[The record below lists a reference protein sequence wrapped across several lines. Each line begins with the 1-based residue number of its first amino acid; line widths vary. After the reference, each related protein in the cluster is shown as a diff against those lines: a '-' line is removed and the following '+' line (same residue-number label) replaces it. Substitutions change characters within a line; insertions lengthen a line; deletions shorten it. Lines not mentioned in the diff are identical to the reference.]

1 MFVAIPEHCCY
12 DTADDVIES
21 VSDNFL
27 KKLSVNTDVIGVK
40 NGKVKPLKPKQW
52 IDELTTHCKVMG
64 TYREANYTDY
74 LSLRKGVTLI
84 IRHMGPLGSV
94 LLSTCCVNLSEAT
107 LADEHT
113 IRFPYGITFL
123 VDSLEINGN
132 NLEGINQFTKAVVP
146 YGVKDMRNTFS
157 NCSGLTDVELPST
170 LDTIGDR
177 AFSACSSLEHINLK
191 RVTGLEDEVFSQCSN
206 LKSVTY
212 ESSRLRMGGYGV
224 FSNCV
229 SLEQMDLK
237 GVLSIGEKAF
247 KGTKLKDVALNANV
261 TIDRNAFSYMP
272 VLESIKILSVLPNK
286 GEALKKQP
294 RKRGVGVTE
303 ASFVSLRSLKNVDMS
318 GWHIKE
324 LEDTFK
330 DCQNLETVVL
340 PTSVRAIGRECFM
353 DCHSLRLVV
362 LPDGLQYISKKCVGD
377 APVKFQYKGNLY
389 TPQEFYTQ
397 FPSLIWSD

>member
-12 DTADDVIES
+12 DTADDVIEP

-40 NGKVKPLKPKQW
+40 NGKVKPLNPTQW

-74 LSLRKGVTLI
+74 LTLRKGVTLI
-84 IRHMGPLGSV
+84 VRHMGPLGR

-123 VDSLEINGN
+123 VDSLEING
-132 NLEGINQFTKAVVP
+132 LEGINQFTKAVVP

-157 NCSGLTDVELPST
+157 DCSGLTDVELPST

-177 AFSACSSLEHINLK
+177 AFRACSSLEHINLK
-191 RVTGLEDEVFSQCSN
+191 RVTRLDDEVFSQCSN

-212 ESSRLRMGGYGV
+212 ESSRLKVGYGV
-224 FSNCV
+224 FSDCV

-237 GVLSIGEKAF
+237 SVSAIGEKAF

-261 TIDRNAFSYMP
+261 SLNRNAFSYMP
-272 VLESIKILSVLPNK
+272 VLESVKILSVLPNK
-286 GEALKKQP
+286 GEALKKKP
-294 RKRGVGVTE
+294 RKRVVGITD
-303 ASFVSLRSLKNVDMS
+303 APFVSLRNLKNIDMS
-318 GWHIKE
+318 GWHRTVF
-324 LEDTFK
+324 EDTFR
-330 DCQNLETVVL
+330 DCQKLETVVL
-340 PTSVRAIGRECFM
+340 PTNVRAIGRECFM

-362 LPDGLQYISKKCVGD
+362 LSDGLQYISKKCVGD

>member
-21 VSDNFL
+21 VSDKFL

-40 NGKVKPLKPKQW
+40 NGKVKPLNPKQW

-74 LSLRKGVTLI
+74 LTLRKGVTLI
-84 IRHMGPLGSV
+84 VRHMGLGM
-94 LLSTCCVNLSEAT
+94 LATCCVNLSEAT

-123 VDSLEINGN
+123 VDSLEING
-132 NLEGINQFTKAVVP
+132 LEGINQFTKAVVP

-157 NCSGLTDVELPST
+157 DCSGLTDVELPST
-170 LDTIGDR
+170 LDIIGDK
-177 AFSACSSLEHINLK
+177 AFRACSSLEHINLK
-191 RVTGLEDEVFSQCSN
+191 RVTRLDDEVFSQCSN

-212 ESSRLRMGGYGV
+212 ESSRLKIGYGV
-224 FSNCV
+224 FSDCV

-237 GVLSIGEKAF
+237 SVLTIGEKAF

-261 TIDRNAFSYMP
+261 SLNRNAFSYMP
-272 VLESIKILSVLPNK
+272 ALESVKILSVLPNK
-286 GEALKKQP
+286 GEALKKKP
-294 RKRGVGVTE
+294 RKRVVGITD
-303 ASFVSLRSLKNVDMS
+303 APFVSLRNLKNIDMS
-318 GWHIKE
+318 GWHRTVF
-324 LEDTFK
+324 EDTFR
-330 DCQNLETVVL
+330 DCQKLETVVL
-340 PTSVRAIGRECFM
+340 PKNVRAIGRECFM

-362 LPDGLQYISKKCVGD
+362 LSDGLQYISKKCVGD